1 MKVALRSLARAVLA
15 WMRGSRALRLA
26 VILAAIDLVLG
37 WGFSW
42 MSGSRGLL
50 SPGGSVHADVAVLG
64 AAYILARMAA
74 RFAVPALVAGAIAAA
89 LGERVTRR
97 SGDARRSNAA

>member
-1 MKVALRSLARAVLA
+1 VNVAVGKLARAVFA

-26 VILAAIDLVLG
+26 ALLAAIALVLG

-64 AAYILARMAA
+64 AAYILARTAG
-74 RFAVPALVAGAIAAA
+74 RFAIPALVAGAIAAA

-97 SGDARRSNAA
+97 TARARRSNAA